1 MTTIVYKDG
10 VLAADTLVTEGN
22 RKLPGQAIK
31 AVRLPC
37 GDLFAYCGSVAD
49 GEACLHALVEDEEDL
64 PPMKHTTAILI
75 DRKTKRP
82 YTYEGRGGWIKQPVK
97 WGAWGSGSD
106 YAYGALEMGATAVQA
121 VKAAV
126 KYDAGSRGPVRTLKL
141 G

>member
-10 VLAADTLVTEGN
+10 VLAADTLITEGN
-22 RKLPGQAIK
+22 RKLPGAAIK
-31 AVRLPC
+31 AVRLPD
-37 GDLFAYCGSVAD
+37 GHLFAYCGSVAD
-49 GEACLHALVEDEEDL
+49 GETCLHALLQDEDL

-75 DRKTKRP
+75 DHKAKRP
-82 YTYEGRGGWIKQPVK
+82 YTYEGRGGWLKQSVK

-121 VKAAV
+121 VKVAI
-126 KYDAGSRGPVRTLKL
+126 KYDAGSRGPIRTLKL